1 MKPLRAAIAA
11 IAILTPLAVQ
21 AAGPSPI
28 GPNKGRY
35 GDWIAATYGSG
46 SEKICY
52 AFTMAIHTRPH
63 ISSRGIPMLTVTER
77 HGSRDEIS
85 LTPGYKYPRNPTI
98 SLQAGK
104 TKIPFDVQDNVGF
117 TDNVSPALAAFT
129 NESTATA
136 ISSGPKG
143 TKTVTDSY
151 SLNGFSAAYKAIVK
165 ACP

>member
-1 MKPLRAAIAA
+1 MKTLTAAMAAIT
-11 IAILTPLAVQ
+11 ILTPLAAQ
-21 AAGPSPI
+21 AAGPVPL
-28 GPNKGRY
+28 GPNKGHY
-35 GDWIAATYGSG
+35 GEWIAASYGTG
-46 SEKICY
+46 ADKICY
-52 AFTMAIHTRPH
+52 AFTKAIRTRPH

-85 LTPGYKYPRNPTI
+85 LTPGYKYPKNPVIT
-98 SLQAGK
+98 LQAGK

-129 NESTATA
+129 GESTATA
-136 ISSGPKG
+136 TSSGPKG
-143 TKTVTDSY
+143 AKTVTDTY